1 MNDTLTLEML
11 NSKLG
16 DHAPFL
22 ISLSDGLQEE
32 LHIIIAGAEVG
43 NPGDNIPDF
52 GETNVTTKQALT
64 EILAETRPIE
74 INEQGLYKI
83 CFRSYIIYQ
92 IRNESYASYGPGE
105 IRPGQYFAI
114 FEKSELLSRLS
125 TVTDA
130 QRLDDGSYYP
140 GEWTHYG
147 ILTQNHI
154 IDVISLDAPEIS
166 EVSGKPTMGE

>member
-1 MNDTLTLEML
+1 MKDTLTLEAL

-43 NPGDNIPDF
+43 NLDDNIPDF
-52 GETNVTTKQALT
+52 GETDVATKQALT

-74 INEQGLYKI
+74 INGQRIYEI
-83 CFRSYIIYQ
+83 CFRNYIIYQ

-105 IRPGQYFAI
+105 IRPGQYFSI

-147 ILTQNHI
+147 IFTQNHV
-154 IDVISLDAPEIS
+154 IDVISLDVPEIS
-166 EVSGKPTMGE
+166 EISANQQ

>member
-52 GETNVTTKQALT
+52 GETNVTTKHALT
-64 EILAETRPIE
+64 EILAETLPIV
-74 INEQGLYKI
+74 
-83 CFRSYIIYQ
+83 IY
-92 IRNESYASYGPGE
+92 
-105 IRPGQYFAI
+105 
-114 FEKSELLSRLS
+114 
-125 TVTDA
+125 
-130 QRLDDGSYYP
+130 
-140 GEWTHYG
+140 
-147 ILTQNHI
+147 
-154 IDVISLDAPEIS
+154 
-166 EVSGKPTMGE
+166 